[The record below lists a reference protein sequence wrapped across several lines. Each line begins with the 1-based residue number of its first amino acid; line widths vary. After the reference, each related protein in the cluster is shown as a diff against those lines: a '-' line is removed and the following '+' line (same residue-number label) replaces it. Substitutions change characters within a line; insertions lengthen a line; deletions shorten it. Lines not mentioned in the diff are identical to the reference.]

1 MDANIGD
8 APAAQDALAVA
19 ATAMCPFCH
28 EAIQP
33 AARKCPHCQEFLD
46 ARLAKAVRRVPPV
59 SGLALASFV
68 LAVMSPAMMLLPGI
82 PALFL
87 GVLGIIAT
95 SKGRKSGRGLAVYG
109 TLLGLLWT
117 CLLVFAILSFAA
129 AMQDGQFPQFDLPP
143 QEPLF

>member
-1 MDANIGD
+1 
-8 APAAQDALAVA
+8 
-19 ATAMCPFCH
+19 
-28 EAIQP
+28 
-33 AARKCPHCQEFLD
+33 
-46 ARLAKAVRRVPPV
+46 
-59 SGLALASFV
+59 
-68 LAVMSPAMMLLPGI
+68 MMLLPGI

-117 CLLVFAILSFAA
+117 CLLVFVILSFAA